1 MATGPGRQAAKSER
15 TPRGAAEERVLV
27 AVEELLREGE
37 AFTTLPVGRIAERA
51 GVARSSF
58 YFHFPD
64 KQTLLRGLAAS
75 VTDSLFDP
83 VRSWVA
89 VPEND
94 RDGLV
99 ATVGEVLVVLRRHGA
114 LVAAFLEVAAYDA
127 EFAEYW
133 RARMSEIIA
142 ELAARMER
150 DRRAGRLP
158 ADLACSTVAAYLV
171 WGAERTLVQHV
182 ATDPSGDGDGE
193 VALGIAQAMWAVM
206 GPRAA

>member
-1 MATGPGRQAAKSER
+1 MATGAGRRAAKGER

-89 VPEND
+89 APDND
-94 RDGLV
+94 REGLV

-114 LVAAFLEVAAYDA
+114 LVAAFLEVAAYDD
-127 EFAEYW
+127 EFAGYW
-133 RARMSEIIA
+133 RARLGEISA
-142 ELAARMER
+142 ELAERMER
-150 DRRAGRLP
+150 DQSAGRLP
-158 ADLACSTVAAYLV
+158 EDLETAAVASYLV
-171 WGAERTLVQHV
+171 WGAERTMVQHV
-182 ATDPSGDGDGE
+182 STDPTGDGDAR

>member
-1 MATGPGRQAAKSER
+1 MATGAGRREAKGER

-83 VRSWVA
+83 VRAWVA
-89 VPEND
+89 EPEND

-99 ATVGEVLVVLRRHGA
+99 TTVGEVLVVLRRHGA

-127 EFAEYW
+127 EFADYW
-133 RARMSEIIA
+133 RARMAEIIG
-142 ELAARMER
+142 ELAGRLEQ
-150 DRRAGRLP
+150 DRAAGRLP
-158 ADLACSTVAAYLV
+158 ADLETEAVAAYLV
-171 WGAERTLVQHV
+171 WGAERTMVQAV
-182 ATDPSGDGDGE
+182 ATDPSGADDGRI
-193 VALGIAQAMWAVM
+193 ARGIAQAMWAVM

>member
-1 MATGPGRQAAKSER
+1 MATGSGRRAAKGER

-64 KQTLLRGLAAS
+64 KQTLLRGLATS

-83 VRSWVA
+83 VRTWVED
-89 VPEND
+89 PEND

-99 ATVGEVLVVLRRHGA
+99 RTVGEVLVVLRRHGA

-127 EFAEYW
+127 EFADYW
-133 RARMSEIIA
+133 RARLGEIIA
-142 ELAARMER
+142 ELEQRMEH
-150 DRRAGRLP
+150 DRAAGRLP
-158 ADLACSTVAAYLV
+158 DDLQCGAVASYLV
-171 WGAERTLVQHV
+171 WGAERTMVQHV
-182 ATDPSGDGDGE
+182 ATDPTGRGDDP
-193 VALGIAQAMWAVM
+193 VAVGIAQAMWAVM
-206 GPRAA
+206 GPRS